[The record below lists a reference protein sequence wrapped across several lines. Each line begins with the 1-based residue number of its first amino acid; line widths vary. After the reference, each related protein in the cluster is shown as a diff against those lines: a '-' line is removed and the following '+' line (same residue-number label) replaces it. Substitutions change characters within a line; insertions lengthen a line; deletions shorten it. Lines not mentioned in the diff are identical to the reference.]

1 MNDMRPPDPEA
12 TQVSVDGDAAVDA
25 RGRHEPHEQQS
36 SPDWVRI
43 SMAAAIELGL
53 KPGRIHGCRCSCINL
68 LQNYPEGCF
77 ANCSYCGLARHR
89 PGAAADNTFIRVAWP
104 LFPTDLVAERIGA
117 LDRELRAQGKPA
129 GVGRVCVA
137 QVHHGSA
144 NRDLIDM
151 TERVRRH
158 APGVPISALVSAN
171 LLDERWLAAIE
182 ASGADIVG
190 IGLDA
195 ASEETFRQTRGKGV
209 RGPHTWHKHWDIARA
224 ARRRFGAWK
233 VNFHVVV
240 GLGET
245 DRELVDLFVQLQREQ
260 IAAYLFSFNAEPG
273 TTMADVARAPIAR
286 LRRVQLVKHLL
297 EHGQIAPHALRFDA
311 DGALVAIDADDP
323 VLQRAIDSGEPF
335 RTNGCPDRSGEV
347 ACNRPYGSYRP
358 GEQYRDYP
366 FRPGAGD
373 VATIREQLK
382 LSEVHSGGGA
392 H

>member
-1 MNDMRPPDPEA
+1 MNDMRPLE
-12 TQVSVDGDAAVDA
+12 TDGAPAAGECGAAAAPDA
-25 RGRHEPHEQQS
+25 RETHAAQQI

-53 KPGRIHGCRCSCINL
+53 KPGRIDGCRCSCINL

-104 LFPTDLVAERIGA
+104 LFPTDVVAERIGE
-117 LDRELRAQGKPA
+117 LDRELQARGRTA
-129 GVGRVCVA
+129 GVGRVCIA
-137 QVHHGSA
+137 QVHHGQA

-151 TERVRRH
+151 TERVRRR

-182 ASGADIVG
+182 AAGADIVG

-195 ASEETFRQTRGKGV
+195 ASEETFRQTRGRGV
-209 RGPHTWHKHWDIARA
+209 RGPHTWQKHWDIARA

-245 DRELVDLFVQLQREQ
+245 DRELVDLFVQLQQEQ

-273 TTMADVARAPIAR
+273 TVMADVERAPIAR
-286 LRRVQLVKHLL
+286 LRRIQLVKHLL
-297 EHGQIAPHALRFDA
+297 EQGRIAPAALRFDA
-311 DGALVAIDADDP
+311 DGALTAIDADDP
-323 VLQRAIDSGEPF
+323 VLQQAIDGGEPF
-335 RTNGCPDRSGEV
+335 RTNGCPDRAGEV

-358 GEQYRDYP
+358 GEPYRDYP
-366 FRPGAGD
+366 FRPDAGD
-373 VATIREQLK
+373 VATIRAELK
-382 LSEVHSGGGA
+382 LSEVHGGGGA